1 MATSRTS
8 RIRKIA
14 SGSVLLYTA
23 LVVGWAAAHRLV
35 GDRFWLLALGNAF
48 AVYLFAPL
56 PLAALLAVLARRR
69 AAWIALSTVLLL
81 FCGLFGGDLIPP
93 SPIARAEANGI
104 GLTAMTYNV
113 LFTTTDAT
121 PIAASIQSND
131 PDLVA
136 FQELTPA
143 LAQQLEQQ
151 IGTRY
156 PFRTPA
162 HAGCHADV
170 AIWSRF
176 PLQVEDVDP
185 DVLCRVRS
193 VVVDLGGRPVRVV
206 AVHGWPFRSLG
217 REGVEQ
223 SFTWRQEQIE
233 LVIDQFVL
241 QPEPFILLGDLNS
254 TPMHEVYQTL
264 TAHLVDTFREAG
276 WGLGHTYPAT
286 GGRFWGIPYPD
297 RVVRID
303 HIFHSEDWRAEAAWV
318 GEWDGS
324 SDHLPVV
331 ARLRL
336 PTAD

>member
-1 MATSRTS
+1 MTTPKTSRL
-8 RIRKIA
+8 RLIA
-14 SGSVLLYTA
+14 SGLVLLYTL
-23 LVVGWAAAHRLV
+23 LVIGWAAAHRFV
-35 GDRFWLLALGNAF
+35 GDRFWLLALANAF

-56 PLAALLAVLARRR
+56 PSAALLTVLARRR
-69 AAWIALSTVLLL
+69 AAWIALSTALLL
-81 FCGLFGGDLIPP
+81 FFGLFGGDLMPP
-93 SPIARAEANGI
+93 SPIARAGANGTE
-104 GLTAMTYNV
+104 LTAMTYNV

-121 PIAASIQSND
+121 PIAANIQSND

-156 PFRTPA
+156 PFRTPV

-185 DVLCRVRS
+185 DVLCRVRP

-206 AVHGWPFRSLG
+206 DVHGWPFTSLR

-223 SFTWRQEQIE
+223 SLAWRQEQIE

-241 QPEPFILLGDLNS
+241 RPEPFILLGDLNS

-264 TAHLVDTFREAG
+264 AVHLVDTFREAG

-286 GGRFWGIPYPD
+286 GGRLRGIPYPD
-297 RVVRID
+297 RMVRID
-303 HIFHSEDWRAEAAWV
+303 HVFHSEDWRAEAAWV

-336 PTAD
+336 LSAD